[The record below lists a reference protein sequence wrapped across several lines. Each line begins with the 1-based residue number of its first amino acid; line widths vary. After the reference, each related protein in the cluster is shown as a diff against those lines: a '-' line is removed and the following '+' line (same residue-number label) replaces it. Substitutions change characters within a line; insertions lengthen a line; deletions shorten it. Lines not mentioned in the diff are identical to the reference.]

1 MPQGG
6 YHCAGLGREPLVE
19 SLGSLKIHATELV
32 SIGRFK
38 ASAVV
43 SLHRDEDSRLLA
55 PTSIG

>member
-38 ASAVV
+38 ASALIL
-43 SLHRDEDSRLLA
+43 LHRDEDFRLLA
-55 PTSIG
+55 PASLG